1 MHHFLRLKCIQVKQD
16 MKNNLKQHFD
26 CCLLAKTTRMPKTK
40 F

>member
-26 CCLLAKTTRMPKTK
+26 SCLLA
-40 F
+40 